1 MNYAIFIPA
10 CFALNMTFGPNNLL
24 ALTHGAQRGTLFAL
38 QAGVGRLLV
47 FIPMI
52 ALSGL
57 GLGLI
62 LSASATAFTVLK
74 IAGAA
79 YLIWIGVKILRTA
92 RAASADEAPAPVPM
106 RRAFLREAATAASN
120 PKAMLIFAAFL
131 PQFVPPETYARDFP
145 IAATWFLGME
155 AVALGLY
162 AAMGQLAAT
171 FAGKRLH
178 LIQKVSGVGMVV
190 FGALLLF
197 ARRPGAA

>member
-1 MNYAIFIPA
+1 MNTEPGIDA
-10 CFALNMTFGPNNLL
+10 TFEQPRDQRMAEL
-24 ALTHGAQRGTLFAL
+24 ATD
-38 QAGVGRLLV
+38 
-47 FIPMI
+47 
-52 ALSGL
+52 
-57 GLGLI
+57 
-62 LSASATAFTVLK
+62 

-92 RAASADEAPAPVPM
+92 RAASANEAPAPVPM

-162 AAMGQLAAT
+162 AAMGKSRA
-171 FAGKRLH
+171 
-178 LIQKVSGVGMVV
+178 
-190 FGALLLF
+190 
-197 ARRPGAA
+197 